1 MSPTPR
7 YLETLPDR
15 SKLRR
20 YGYVITNRELVCV
33 RAIDGGSYG
42 DLEVSSPLPLAPDRA
57 ETAHPDKGMTTLLAL
72 VALHLLASADYHWR
86 MGGDTRKPGTG
97 GTERGRTRD

>member
-1 MSPTPR
+1 MSPTT
-7 YLETLPDR
+7 LHSETLTDR

-42 DLEVSSPLPLAPDRA
+42 DLEVSSPFPWAPGRSEID
-57 ETAHPDKGMTTLLAL
+57 HPDNDMTPLLAL
-72 VALHLLASADYHWR
+72 VALHLLASADDHWR
-86 MGGDTRKPGTG
+86 MQGDTRKP
-97 GTERGRTRD
+97 